1 MIAPRCPCTTNGHG
15 NSLESMSTDAAVSAS
30 PDRAGRRAMMRNDA
44 AGNED
49 VERTVDVWRRCAKG
63 FVQFVSPHADR
74 MHRSEIGERDKDRFD
89 FAAFECIGQNQ
100 RFERRDVGK
109 RDGRVADDAAF
120 DIGHGIDF
128 LNAETPGTMA
138 GR

>member
-1 MIAPRCPCTTNGHG
+1 
-15 NSLESMSTDAAVSAS
+15 
-30 PDRAGRRAMMRNDA
+30 
-44 AGNED
+44 
-49 VERTVDVWRRCAKG
+49 
-63 FVQFVSPHADR
+63 
-74 MHRSEIGERDKDRFD
+74 MHRSEIGERDKARFD

-109 RDGRVADDAAF
+109 RDGRVADDAGF
-120 DIGHGIDF
+120 DIGHGIVF